1 MIFPGHRKH
10 YALGTLSLVLAASVN
25 LFGKGIPGNG
35 ASLAGLNPGMAD
47 PAAGARTAAA
57 TVPGSSPAAYLD
69 PAASSF
75 SAFAIVSRADE
86 ELLLYA
92 ARLNGTSL
100 TDNLAAYPLP
110 GGLVVPL
117 GEMVRLLEL
126 PIQVD
131 PRRGSASGYF
141 LRPAQ
146 VFRLDVARGVAFVNG
161 QEAPYPRTQVEVHED
176 DIYVDTRL
184 LEQWFGLTI
193 KRDDQAAILDLES
206 RETLPV
212 EARWL
217 REGRLLRPIAKAA
230 DQYKGYQKL
239 EDPYRFVGIPWVDQ
253 TLQLQYRSKP
263 GSGARSFLPQGQ
275 TYLGGDLLWMSAQG
289 YANFQNPGGLHD
301 SRLTLGR
308 TDPDAGLLG
317 PMHARQFQFGDTVV
331 PGVGLTS
338 SSGVGSGFLVTNFN
352 TDYQANQEKRSFVG
366 DLAPGWQVEIYQNG
380 SLLGFQSSRA
390 DGRYQFLDV
399 PIQFGANDFRLV
411 FFGPAGQRREEVI
424 RANLL
429 DQRTPVGNFRY
440 RLSGVDSKNATR
452 RGSGEFEYGLSRHWV
467 LQASTQTLDLVG
479 IDRKAEVTGTETYT
493 HNYVQG
499 GFKGYWDQA
508 IGHLTFARDS
518 RTSGNA
524 FEAGSK
530 TGFAGQ
536 VLSFSHAELR
546 DFASEV
552 FLPQYGPIKSRSQ
565 LSLYGSLSSLT
576 RPWGSYQVDFRHDA
590 LERGGS
596 YDLIGNR
603 LSANV
608 AGMSFSNGLTWYRFN
623 NVASSSSNLV
633 TGNFLASRP
642 FGTWSL
648 RGQANYS
655 FNGVRKLTDVAV
667 FMDTFAFTPLTVQA
681 GILHNMVQGDTT
693 YQVSMYK
700 PTGKVSFGVNASYSR
715 TAGLAAMLTLHMG
728 ISRDPVNR
736 RWNMRGDG
744 VSGYGGVAATAFQDL
759 NGNGQREAEE
769 PTLGATAFV
778 VNGASLPPAQGRVFF
793 NDHIPA
799 DQYSYVS
806 LQPSSLEDPFA
817 KAAVSGYK
825 ILGRPGH
832 VAKIEVPVVALG
844 ELIGTV
850 FLEDSG
856 RQRPFGAIQVEL
868 VDSKGNTVRAT
879 RTAFDGMFS
888 LDGIL
893 PGSYRLR
900 ISPPDMKRLELSG
913 NPGKEVN
920 LPATGGTLEGLD
932 LVVRPLRPKASAGAG
947 GTETFTL
954 VDDEHASPAS
964 SPSVG
969 PSEPSVALP
978 VSSSGPDDP
987 SRSSLLTH
995 DGREVAPISVPAA
1008 KSSVPTIQEPTASI
1022 NSRTDDGF
1030 TLRVADRQRHG

>member
-1 MIFPGHRKH
+1 MIFPGRRKPR
-10 YALGTLSLVLAASVN
+10 ALGILSLVLAASVN
-25 LFGKGIPGNG
+25 LFGKGGPRNG
-35 ASLAGLNPGMAD
+35 ASLAGLNPGVAD
-47 PAAGARTAAA
+47 PVAGARTAATTAPGFTPA
-57 TVPGSSPAAYLD
+57 TSLD
-69 PAASSF
+69 PAATAF
-75 SAFAIVSRADE
+75 AAFAIVSRADE

-131 PRRGSASGYF
+131 PRRGSASGTF
-141 LRPAQ
+141 LRPTN

-161 QEAPYPRTQVEVHED
+161 RELPYPRTQVEVHED

-193 KRDDQAAILDLES
+193 KRDDQAAILDMES
-206 RETLPV
+206 IETLPV

-217 REGRLLRPIAKAA
+217 REGRLLRPIAKGA

-239 EDPYRFVGIPWVDQ
+239 EDPYRFVDIPWMDQ
-253 TLQLQYRSKP
+253 TFQLQYRSKP
-263 GSGARSFLPQGQ
+263 GLGQRSFFPQGQ

-289 YANFQNPGGLHD
+289 YANFQDPGGLKE

-308 TDPDAGLLG
+308 TDPDGGLLG
-317 PMHARQFQFGDTVV
+317 PMQARQFQFGDTVV

-352 TDYQANQEKRSFVG
+352 TDYLANQEKRSFVG

-390 DGRYQFLDV
+390 DGRYEFLDV
-399 PIQFGANDFRLV
+399 PIQFGANDFRLI
-411 FFGPAGQRREEVI
+411 FFGPAGQRREEVT

-429 DQRTPVGNFRY
+429 DQRTPVGQFRY

-452 RGSGEFEYGLSRHWV
+452 RGSGEFELGLSRHWV
-467 LQASTQTLDLVG
+467 LQASTQTLDLIG
-479 IDRKAEVTGTETYT
+479 IDRKPEITSTERFT

-499 GFKGYWDQA
+499 GLKGYWDQA
-508 IGHLTFARDS
+508 IGHLSFARDN
-518 RTSGNA
+518 RTLGDA
-524 FEAGSK
+524 FEAGIK

-536 VLSFSHAELR
+536 VLSFNHAQLR
-546 DFASEV
+546 DFASEI

-565 LSLYGSLSSLT
+565 LSLFGSLSSLS
-576 RPWGSYQVDFRHDA
+576 RPWGSYQLDVRHDA

-608 AGMSFSNGLTWYRFN
+608 AGMSFSNGITWYRFN
-623 NVASSSSNLV
+623 NVASNSSNLV

-642 FGTWSL
+642 FGAWSL

-655 FNGVRKLTDVAV
+655 LNGVRKLTDVAV
-667 FMDTFAFTPLTVQA
+667 FADTFAFTPITVQA
-681 GILHNMVQGDTT
+681 GILHSVIQGDTT
-693 YQVSMYK
+693 YQVSVYK
-700 PTGKVSFGVNASYSR
+700 PTGKVSLGINASYSK
-715 TAGLAAMLTLHMG
+715 TAGVTAMLTLHMG
-728 ISRDPVNR
+728 ISRNPVNR
-736 RWNMRGDG
+736 RWNLRGDG
-744 VSGYGGVAATAFQDL
+744 VSGYGGVAAIAFQDL
-759 NGNGQREAEE
+759 NGDGKRDVNEPALEA
-769 PTLGATAFV
+769 PAFV
-778 VNGASLPPAQGRVFF
+778 VNGASLPPAEGNAFF

-806 LQPSSLEDPFA
+806 LQPGSLEDPFA

-825 ILGRPGH
+825 ILGRRGH
-832 VAKIEVPVVALG
+832 VAKINVPVVALG

-850 FLEDSG
+850 FLEDDG
-856 RQRPFGAIQVEL
+856 KQRPYGAIQVEL

-893 PGSYRLR
+893 PGAYRLR
-900 ISPPDMKRLELSG
+900 ISPPDMKRLELSA
-913 NPGKEVN
+913 NPGIEVK
-920 LPATGGTLEGLD
+920 LPATGGTVEGLD
-932 LVVRPLRPKASAGAG
+932 LVVRPLRPKANAGAG

-954 VDDEHASPAS
+954 VDDDFARPA
-964 SPSVG
+964 
-969 PSEPSVALP
+969 
-978 VSSSGPDDP
+978 
-987 SRSSLLTH
+987 T
-995 DGREVAPISVPAA
+995 APPAA
-1008 KSSVPTIQEPTASI
+1008 PMALHVGSI
-1022 NSRTDDGF
+1022 RE
-1030 TLRVADRQRHG
+1030 R

>member
-1 MIFPGHRKH
+1 M
-10 YALGTLSLVLAASVN
+10 ALAASMN
-25 LFGKGIPGNG
+25 LLGKGGPGNG
-35 ASLAGLNPGMAD
+35 AALAGLNPGVAD
-47 PAAGARTAAA
+47 ATAGARTAAA
-57 TVPGSSPAAYLD
+57 TAPLFSPATSLD
-69 PAASSF
+69 PAANAF
-75 SAFAIVSRADE
+75 TAFAIVSRSDE
-86 ELLLYA
+86 ELLLFA
-92 ARLNGTSL
+92 ARLNGNPL
-100 TDNLAAYPLP
+100 TDNLAAYPLS

-117 GEMVRLLEL
+117 GEIVRLLEL

-131 PRRGSASGYF
+131 PRRGSASGTF
-141 LRPAQ
+141 LRPTNL
-146 VFRLDVARGVAFVNG
+146 FRLDVARGVAFVNG
-161 QEAPYPRTQVEVHED
+161 QEVSFPRTQVEVHED

-193 KRDDQAAILDLES
+193 KRDDQAAMLDVES

-239 EDPYRFVGIPWVDQ
+239 EDPYRFVGIPWMDQ
-253 TLQLQYRSKP
+253 TIQLQYSSRP
-263 GSGARSFLPQGQ
+263 GLGQRSFLSQGQ

-289 YANFQNPGGLHD
+289 YANFQNPGGLLD
-301 SRLTLGR
+301 SRLMLGR
-308 TDPDAGLLG
+308 TDPDGELLG

-338 SSGVGSGFLVTNFN
+338 SSGVGSGFLVTNFD
-352 TDYQANQEKRSFVG
+352 TDYLANQEKRSFVG

-380 SLLGFQSSRA
+380 NLLGFQSSRT
-390 DGRYQFLDV
+390 DGRYEFLDV

-429 DQRTPVGNFRY
+429 DQRTPVGEFRY
-440 RLSGVDSKNATR
+440 RLSGVDSKNAPR

-479 IDRKAEVTGTETYT
+479 IDRKAEITSAETYT
-493 HNYVQG
+493 HNYLQG

-508 IGHLTFARDS
+508 IGHFTFARDS
-518 RTSGNA
+518 RTSGDA
-524 FEAGSK
+524 FEVGIK
-530 TGFAGQ
+530 TGFVGQ
-536 VLSFSHAELR
+536 VLSFSHSEMR
-546 DFASEV
+546 DFASEI

-565 LSLYGSLSSLT
+565 LSFYGSLSSLG
-576 RPWGSYQVDFRHDA
+576 RPWGSYQVDVRHDA

-596 YDLIGNR
+596 YDLLGNR

-623 NVASSSSNLV
+623 NVASNTSNLV

-655 FNGVRKLTDVAV
+655 FNGVRKLTDVAL
-667 FMDTFAFTPLTVQA
+667 FMDTFAFSPITIQA
-681 GILHNMVQGDTT
+681 GILHSMLQGDTT
-693 YQVSMYK
+693 YQVSAYK
-700 PTGKVSFGVNASYSR
+700 PTGKVSLGINASYSK
-715 TAGLAAMLTLHMG
+715 TAGVTAMLTLHMG

-736 RWNMRGDG
+736 RWNLRGDG

-759 NGNGQREAEE
+759 NGNGHREAEE
-769 PTLGATAFV
+769 PTLGATVFV
-778 VNGASLPPAQGRVFF
+778 VNGASLPPAEGRVFF

-806 LQPSSLEDPFA
+806 LQPGSLEDPFA

-832 VAKIEVPVVALG
+832 VARVDVPVVVLG

-850 FLEDSG
+850 FLEDG
-856 RQRPFGAIQVEL
+856 GKQRPYGGVQVEL
-868 VDSKGNTVRAT
+868 VDSTGNSVKTVRT
-879 RTAFDGMFS
+879 VFDGVFS

-893 PGSYRLR
+893 PGAYRLR
-900 ISPPDMKRLELSG
+900 ISPLDIKRLELSA
-913 NPGKEVN
+913 NPGRDLK
-920 LPATGGTLEGLD
+920 LPATGGVMEGLN
-932 LVVRPLRPKASAGAG
+932 LVVRPLQPKATSGAG

-954 VDDEHASPAS
+954 VDDDATRPPTVSPPARMVSPAGS
-964 SPSVG
+964 S
-969 PSEPSVALP
+969 
-978 VSSSGPDDP
+978 
-987 SRSSLLTH
+987 
-995 DGREVAPISVPAA
+995 RE
-1008 KSSVPTIQEPTASI
+1008 
-1022 NSRTDDGF
+1022 R
-1030 TLRVADRQRHG
+1030 